1 MAKKRKEIYSKA
13 IAIWGRT
20 SQVLQCAEEA
30 SELAVAAIKV
40 ANRGA
45 DPMGNLAEECAD
57 MSIMLH
63 EMKELFGPE
72 FVAQVKKVKA
82 EKLARLERRLDAA
95 S

>member
-1 MAKKRKEIYSKA
+1 MAKTRKEIYSRA
-13 IAIWGRT
+13 IKVWGRT

-30 SELAVAAIKV
+30 AELSVAAIKV

-45 DPMGNLAEECAD
+45 DPLGNLAEECAD
-57 MSIMLH
+57 VSIMLH
-63 EMKELFGPE
+63 EMKELFGPA
-72 FVAQVKKVKA
+72 FAAQVKKIKA